1 MNGRVSLIAGIFALA
16 CNRADAPPAQSAA
29 SPDVPIERS
38 IPSAAAV
45 PAPDTASLCPHTGRW
60 ALCNVENRLR
70 QSGFVVKRQDES
82 LKRDGF
88 SVAPAIYTLGSARLE
103 VFIYPDETALARDI
117 AGMDTLTA
125 SPRGAVTKWEVPPLL
140 VRSANLLAVFLTQNT
155 QQAERLTLALT
166 AGPPQPGSPR

>member
-1 MNGRVSLIAGIFALA
+1 MNGRVLLIVGIFALA
-16 CNRADAPPAQSAA
+16 CSRADAPPAQSAA
-29 SPDVPIERS
+29 SPDIPIDRS
-38 IPSAAAV
+38 TPAASALPV
-45 PAPDTASLCPHTGRW
+45 PDTAPRCPHTGLW
-60 ALCNVENRLR
+60 ALCNVEKRLR

-82 LKRDGF
+82 LKRAGF
-88 SVAPAIYTLGSARLE
+88 SVAPAVYTLGSARLE
-103 VFIYPDETALARDI
+103 VFIYPDETVLARDI

-140 VRSANLLAVFLTQNT
+140 VRSANLLAVFLTQNA